1 MKPQSN
7 PPARRGARKSGGAAK
22 RVPAG
27 RATAPAA
34 APAAARQAALTT
46 ASDGRLQRGARTRG
60 LVLDALFA
68 LLAEGNYAPSMQE
81 ISERAGVSR
90 RLVFHHFTDAESM
103 QAAFVQKQTAALS
116 DLVVPI
122 PESLPLATR
131 LLALVEQRA
140 RIYEKITH
148 TRRAALTREYIWP
161 AVARGLAAFRS
172 LKRAQ
177 VEVVFAP
184 EIGSCHKSVQGEI
197 AAALGCA
204 ASFST
209 WESLRGHQQLA
220 LDEAQRVLT
229 HLLSGVLRLTPAGAN
244 LVVLRGPAGAGGA
257 GAPGGRRDNICT

>member
-1 MKPQSN
+1 MKTRAK
-7 PPARRGARKSGGAAK
+7 PPARRPDTLARAAGAS
-22 RVPAG
+22 
-27 RATAPAA
+27 TPAA
-34 APAAARQAALTT
+34 AAATTT
-46 ASDGRLQRGARTRG
+46 AAPTADGRLQRGERTRG

-68 LLAEGNYAPSMQE
+68 LLGEGNYAPSIQE

-103 QAAFVQKQTAALS
+103 QAAFVQKQMAALS
-116 DLVVPI
+116 DLVLPI

-148 TRRAALTREYIWP
+148 TRRAAIIREYVSP
-161 AVARGLAAFRS
+161 AVTRGLAAFRA

-177 VEVVFAP
+177 LEAVFAP
-184 EIGSCHKSVQGEI
+184 EIRSCHKSVQPEI

-209 WESLRGHQQLA
+209 WESLRGHQQLG
-220 LDEAQRVLT
+220 LDAAQRVLT
-229 HLLSGVLRLTPAGAN
+229 HLLCGVLRLTPAGAN
-244 LVVLRGPAGAGGA
+244 LVVLRGPESAGRG
-257 GAPGGRRDNICT
+257 